1 MKHLRKTHLTPEERL
16 RRYETKHPNY
26 DHSGTDLNAYG
37 DQTISVVCSAHGPFE
52 TTSKLH
58 LTQVN
63 TCPKCMIAAKQ
74 LQPASWRKYQK
85 KGTTEM
91 IPWSRQLDMTN
102 VSISEHDKANGSP
115 KPGDFIA
122 RGEEHTDMWLVSAK
136 YHKEHYQLAK
146 D

>member
-1 MKHLRKTHLTPEERL
+1 MSQEKAIILDVSQK
-16 RRYETKHPNY
+16 
-26 DHSGTDLNAYG
+26 S
-37 DQTISVVCSAHGPFE
+37 
-52 TTSKLH
+52 
-58 LTQVN
+58 
-63 TCPKCMIAAKQ
+63 AKQ

-85 KGTTEM
+85 KSTTEM

-102 VSISEHDKANGSP
+102 VSISEHDKVNGSP

-122 RGEEHTDMWLVSAK
+122 RGEDPTDMWLVSAK